1 MQPGT
6 KFLKFYGLGHEVF
19 AKKFRESQSDWFGK
33 RGIPW
38 HISVAMRKNA
48 NNETEK
54 LTFVHSFESCT
65 QDSSALLAIIDDI
78 FTQLKEIMP
87 EMNSV
92 YLPAIFVVR
101 NQPRLWHT
109 QVCPRARNPVR

>member
-1 MQPGT
+1 MLPGT

-92 YLPAIFVVR
+92 YLRQDNAGCYHCASTLLSVHRVA
-101 NQPRLWHT
+101 T
-109 QVCPRARNPVR
+109 KT